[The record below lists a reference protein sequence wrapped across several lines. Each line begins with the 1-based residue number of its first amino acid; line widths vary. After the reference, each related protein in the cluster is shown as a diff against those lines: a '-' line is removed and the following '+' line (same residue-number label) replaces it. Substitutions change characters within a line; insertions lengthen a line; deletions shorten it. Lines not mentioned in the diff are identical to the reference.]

1 MILPLNIKNQYSIKI
16 LSWSGFPFSDYNIP
30 LIIKDLDISYEDFKM
45 IWKIVLE
52 GITNIDC
59 IVLQNQ
65 PKNIFT
71 QKNPFYYFL
80 NNKINNECYGI
91 KLDNEF
97 NLKKNELD
105 NIKYQTNRLKKLG
118 NLNFKKAKSI
128 DEKKKILNFIV
139 QHKSQQYIKTK
150 VRNLFKDRFN
160 KDFFILSS
168 LAMDEKADITYM

>member
-1 MILPLNIKNQYSIKI
+1 MKVDLIIIYFKHSNGKKLWLEKQLEYKYNIKNYTILVYENNELIMILPLNIKNQYSIKI

-91 KLDNEF
+91 KLDKEF

-118 NLNFKKAKSI
+118 NLNFKKKLKVLM
-128 DEKKKILNFIV
+128 KKKKF
-139 QHKSQQYIKTK
+139 
-150 VRNLFKDRFN
+150 
-160 KDFFILSS
+160 
-168 LAMDEKADITYM
+168 